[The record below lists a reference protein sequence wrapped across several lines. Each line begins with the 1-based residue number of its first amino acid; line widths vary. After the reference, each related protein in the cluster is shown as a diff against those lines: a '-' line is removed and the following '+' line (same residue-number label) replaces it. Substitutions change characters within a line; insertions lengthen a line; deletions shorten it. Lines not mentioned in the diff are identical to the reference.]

1 MALMTG
7 DSLKKLRRFA
17 AVGLAACVLSVATVR
32 QASAQDKPADPTP
45 PPAAQTPPP
54 PPDPDKVTLG
64 FFRNTEIGGLVDTY
78 WQYNSNKVPPLYQ
91 AFNVLYNSFD
101 VSMAELWVA
110 KTPTT
115 DSPIGYKVRTTFGS
129 AADLMA
135 SASGQ
140 FLKESPYKNIEEAYG
155 SYLAPVGKGLQI
167 DVGKFVTN
175 AGAEVIEAKDDWNYS
190 RSLLFQLAIPLYHSG
205 VRLTYS
211 PNDKVTLMGG
221 VINGWNVVNDNNT
234 AKSVMASITYKP
246 TGSVTLVE
254 NYIGG
259 PEQANNN
266 DNWRTLSDTV
276 LTYTVNPQ
284 VSLMANY
291 DYGHDTNVANG
302 VSVHWQGI
310 AGYAKYQANKYV
322 ALIPRVEFYN
332 DPQGF
337 TTGFTTG
344 PLANPSGQNL
354 TDATVTLEVKP
365 ADNFMWRIEYR
376 GDFSSQSP
384 FINSSGAFKSN
395 QQLFMV
401 GFLFNFSTKSS

>member
-7 DSLKKLRRFA
+7 DSLKKLRRIA
-17 AVGLAACVLSVATVR
+17 AVGLAACVLSVATAR
-32 QASAQDKPADPTP
+32 QAAAQDKPADAT
-45 PPAAQTPPP
+45 PP
-54 PPDPDKVTLG
+54 PPDPDKVTLN
-64 FFRNTEIGGLVDTY
+64 FFKNTEIGGLVDVY
-78 WQYNSNKVPPLYQ
+78 WQYNSNQVPPSYQ

-129 AADLMA
+129 AADIMA
-135 SASGQ
+135 AASGQ
-140 FLKESPYKNIEEAYG
+140 FPQESPYKNIEEAYG

-167 DVGKFVTN
+167 DIGKFVTN

-234 AKSVMASITYKP
+234 GKSVMASITYKP

-259 PEQANNN
+259 PEQPSDNS
-266 DNWRTLSDTV
+266 NWRNLSDTV
-276 LTYTVNPQ
+276 LMYTVNPQ
-284 VSLMANY
+284 LSLMANY
-291 DYGHDTNVANG
+291 DYGHDTTGAVSPALG
-302 VSVHWQGI
+302 SAPGFPVGTSVHWQGV
-310 AGYAKYQANKYV
+310 AGYLKYQANKYV
-322 ALIPRVEFYN
+322 ALVPRVEYFN

-337 TTGFTTG
+337 TTQFQG
-344 PLANPSGQNL
+344 GQNL

-376 GDFSSQSP
+376 GDFSNQSP
-384 FINSSGAFKSN
+384 FLNNSGTLKKN

>member
-7 DSLKKLRRFA
+7 NSLRKWRQVA
-17 AVGLAACVLSVATVR
+17 AVGVAAGLLSVATVR
-32 QASAQDKPADPTP
+32 QATAQDKPADPTP
-45 PPAAQTPPP
+45 PP
-54 PPDPDKVTLG
+54 DPDKVTLN
-64 FFRNTEIGGLVDTY
+64 FFRNTEIGGLVDAY

-101 VSMAELWVA
+101 VSMAEIWVA
-110 KTPTT
+110 KTPTA
-115 DSPIGYKVRTTFGS
+115 DSRIGYKIRTTFGS

-155 SYLAPVGKGLQI
+155 SYLAPVGKGLTI

-175 AGAEVIEAKDDWNYS
+175 AGAEVIEAKDDFNYS

-221 VINGWNVVNDNNT
+221 VINGWNDVNDNNT
-234 AKSVMASITYKP
+234 AKSVMASVTFKP
-246 TGSVTLVE
+246 TGSLSIIE

-259 PEQANNN
+259 PEQPNNN
-266 DNWRTLSDTV
+266 DDWRTLSDTV
-276 LTYTVNPQ
+276 LSYTVNPQ
-284 VSLMANY
+284 LSLMANY
-291 DYGHDTNVANG
+291 DYGHDTSIGN
-302 VSVHWQGI
+302 SVHWQGV

-322 ALIPRVEFYN
+322 AIIPRLEFYN
-332 DPQGF
+332 DANGF
-337 TTGFTTG
+337 TTGLT
-344 PLANPSGQNL
+344 QNL
-354 TDATVTLEVKP
+354 SDATVTLEVKP

-376 GDFSSQSP
+376 GDFSNQSP
-384 FINSSGAFKSN
+384 FTNSSGVTKKN

-401 GFLFNFSTKSS
+401 GFLYNFSTKSS

>member
-1 MALMTG
+1 
-7 DSLKKLRRFA
+7 
-17 AVGLAACVLSVATVR
+17 
-32 QASAQDKPADPTP
+32 
-45 PPAAQTPPP
+45 
-54 PPDPDKVTLG
+54 
-64 FFRNTEIGGLVDTY
+64 
-78 WQYNSNKVPPLYQ
+78 VPPLYQ

-155 SYLAPVGKGLQI
+155 SYLAPVGKGLTI

-234 AKSVMASITYKP
+234 GKSVMASVTYKP
-246 TGSVTLVE
+246 TGSLSLIE

-259 PEQANNN
+259 PEQPN
-266 DNWRTLSDTV
+266 DNSNWRNLSDTV
-276 LTYTVNPQ
+276 LSYTVNPQ
-284 VSLMANY
+284 LSLMANY
-291 DYGHDTNVANG
+291 DIGHDTFAT
-302 VSVHWQGI
+302 VSTQWQGV

-322 ALIPRVEFYN
+322 ALIPRLEFYH

-337 TTGFTTG
+337 STG
-344 PLANPSGQNL
+344 LDQNL
-354 TDATVTLEVKP
+354 SDVTVTLEVKP

-376 GDFSSQSP
+376 GDFSNQSP
-384 FINSSGAFKSN
+384 FINSSAVAKKN
-395 QQLFMV
+395 QQLFIL
-401 GFLFNFSTKSS
+401 GFLYNFSTKSS

>member
-1 MALMTG
+1 MALKTG
-7 DSLKKLRRFA
+7 DSLKKLRQIA

-32 QASAQDKPADPTP
+32 QAAAQDKPADT
-45 PPAAQTPPP
+45 TPP
-54 PPDPDKVTLG
+54 PPDPDKVTLN
-64 FFRNTEIGGLVDTY
+64 FFKNTEIGGLVDVY
-78 WQYNSNKVPPLYQ
+78 WQYNSNQVPPSYQ

-140 FLKESPYKNIEEAYG
+140 FGKESPYKNIEEAYG
-155 SYLAPVGKGLQI
+155 SYLAPVGKGLTI

-234 AKSVMASITYKP
+234 GKSVMASLTYKP
-246 TGSVTLVE
+246 TGSVSLVE

-259 PEQANNN
+259 PEQANDNS
-266 DNWRTLSDTV
+266 NWRNLSDTV
-276 LTYTVNPQ
+276 LSYTVNPQ
-284 VSLMANY
+284 LSLMANY
-291 DYGHDTNVANG
+291 DYAHDTLGTPVPTLNLPAG
-302 VSVHWQGI
+302 ASVHWQGV
-310 AGYAKYQANKYV
+310 AGYLKYQANKYV
-322 ALIPRVEFYN
+322 AVVPRVEYFN
-332 DPQGF
+332 DPQGIQ
-337 TTGFTTG
+337 TGFLG
-344 PLANPSGQNL
+344 GQNL

-376 GDFSSQSP
+376 GDFSNQSP
-384 FINSSGAFKSN
+384 FINSSGVAKSN

-401 GFLFNFSTKSS
+401 GFLFNFSSKSS